1 MGGRKERDIQ
11 NISTSFIH
19 LLCARHWEF
28 KDEQNRVPISEGV
41 TKTVPI
47 FEDLLKIKTTLAN
60 VLLGTEFL
68 SLNKNQAFIIMPRQT
83 ISYKWSQAGSILTL

>member
-1 MGGRKERDIQ
+1 MASPGRNGRKEGEEE
-11 NISTSFIH
+11 NTSTSFIH
-19 LLCARHWEF
+19 LLCARYWEF
-28 KDEQNRVPISEGV
+28 KDEQNRVPISEEV

-68 SLNKNQAFIIMPRQT
+68 SLNKIKH
-83 ISYKWSQAGSILTL
+83 S